1 MAKWASALLLWSQ
14 LKAQFIA
21 PPLFR
26 LKADTRAG
34 CKAGGQGWWQLG
46 AAGGSFPL
54 CCCCSCSGPDVGLLS
69 LRCQDHRGLCESHL
83 TLEGIFCI
91 SISRPSKVG

>member
-26 LKADTRAG
+26 LKADTGAG
-34 CKAGGQGWWQLG
+34 CKTGGQGWWQLG
-46 AAGGSFPL
+46 AAGGSWWQLSYMLLLQLLWSRCWAALTPL
-54 CCCCSCSGPDVGLLS
+54 
-69 LRCQDHRGLCESHL
+69 
-83 TLEGIFCI
+83 
-91 SISRPSKVG
+91 SKS